1 MSHFRCWASLVPV
14 CECVCVCFFALRIA
28 TWCAPT
34 RRDPFEPS
42 VSAVYFVW
50 CACVSW
56 SFSFPITAD
65 LFGTMQLRKC
75 ENAFCL
81 NAPFLLVVACACV
94 SEKCVHLD
102 RNTVFYSFHLFME
115 AWLCFKASFCATLV
129 GFCARE
135 FTTSWLLKYQSLCLK
150 QRLVEYGQ
158 CFICE

>member
-1 MSHFRCWASLVPV
+1 MSHFRCWVSLVPV
-14 CECVCVCFFALRIA
+14 CECVYGFFCYQDCNVIR
-28 TWCAPT
+28 TNQT
-34 RRDPFEPS
+34 RTFEPS

-56 SFSFPITAD
+56 SVSCPITAD
-65 LFGTMQLRKC
+65 SFGTMQLRKC

-102 RNTVFYSFHLFME
+102 RNTVFYSFHLFIE
-115 AWLCFKASFCATLV
+115 ASLCFKASFCASFV

-135 FTTSWLLKYQSLCLK
+135 PTTSWLLKYQSLCLK

>member
-1 MSHFRCWASLVPV
+1 MSHFRCWVSLVPV
-14 CECVCVCFFALRIA
+14 CECVYGFFALRIA
-28 TWCAPT
+28 TWYAPT

-56 SFSFPITAD
+56 FFSSQITKD
-65 LFGTMQLRKC
+65 LFGAMKLRKC

-115 AWLCFKASFCATLV
+115 ASLCFKASFCATFV

-135 FTTSWLLKYQSLCLK
+135 LTTSWLLKYQSLCLK
-150 QRLVEYGQ
+150 QRLVEYGH